1 MLWNVKES
9 CPEAVQDFSQEVGVS
24 EVLSH
29 LLIQRGLLEPDEA
42 NYFLNPSLKNLSDPY
57 VITNL
62 KAGVE
67 QLSQAIDKKASI
79 FIFGDYDVDGITS
92 IVQILSI
99 FRVYGL
105 APSYCVPH
113 RLYEGYGLS
122 RQAIDRALSCGKP
135 DMMIVVDCGTNSK
148 ESIDYLSSLGISLI
162 VIDHHKLTG
171 VYPDSCTLIN
181 PHVND
186 LEQEEQPWYNLS
198 AAGLVFK
205 FLHGLIKF
213 RREQSDPIAERIRLS
228 DIIDLAGMGTIADLV
243 PLKGENRI
251 IAWYGLRHLSSNKRT
266 GVVALIEASRIGA
279 GQSLTSSDI
288 SFRLGPRINA
298 SGRLADASLP
308 VELLLSKDL
317 GFSKKS
323 AQELERLNYE
333 RQSIERSI
341 TKAAVS
347 QVEALGGNALGYVLY
362 EEAWHSGVVGI
373 VASRVSR
380 LYNRP
385 CIVLG
390 NDGSAIKGSG
400 RSVSGVD
407 LVTVL
412 KDCQAYLENWGGHP
426 MAVGISVL
434 PDQLESFTQ
443 AFDQSI
449 QKHYPGGIAEPE
461 LEIATWI
468 DLFAIDELLSDLSKL
483 QPFGQ
488 ENPEPVFGL
497 KGVILKSPPTSFG
510 KAQLGKTHKKFV
522 LTHEAQ
528 RDREVEGIAWN
539 AEALPEPNQPVDL
552 AVRIESHTWNN
563 KKSLR
568 VILVDW
574 RESHIV

>member
-9 CPEAVQDFSQEVGVS
+9 CPKAVQKFSQEIGVS
-24 EVLSH
+24 ELVSN
-29 LLIQRGLLEPDEA
+29 LLIQRDMLSVDGAE
-42 NYFLNPSLKNLSDPY
+42 YFLNPSLKNLSDPY
-57 VITNL
+57 AIKNL
-62 KAGVE
+62 KVGVE
-67 QLSQAIDKKASI
+67 QLSRAIDRRDSI

-99 FRVYGL
+99 LRFYGL

-113 RLYEGYGLS
+113 RLYEGYGMS
-122 RQAIDRALSCGKP
+122 RQAIDRALSGGKP

-162 VIDHHKLTG
+162 VIDHHKLTES
-171 VYPDSCTLIN
+171 YPKSCTLIN

-186 LEQEEQPWYNLS
+186 LGQEEQPWYNLS

-205 FLHGLIKF
+205 FLHGLIKY
-213 RREQSDPIAERIRLS
+213 RRAQADSIAERIRLS

-243 PLKGENRI
+243 PLLGENRI
-251 IAWYGLRHLSSNKRT
+251 IAWYGLKHLSSNKRT
-266 GVVALIEASRIGA
+266 GIVALIEASRMGI

-308 VELLLSKDL
+308 VELLLSKDSL
-317 GFSKKS
+317 FSKKS

-341 TKAAVS
+341 TKSAVS
-347 QVEALGGNALGYVLY
+347 LIEASDENTSGYVLY
-362 EEAWHSGVVGI
+362 DEAWHSGVVGI

-390 NDGSAIKGSG
+390 NDGSVIKGSG
-400 RSVSGVD
+400 RSVPGVD
-407 LVTVL
+407 LVHVL
-412 KDCQAYLENWGGHP
+412 KECEAYLENWGGHP
-426 MAVGISVL
+426 MAVGISLL
-434 PDQLESFTQ
+434 PDQLESFSL
-443 AFDQSI
+443 AFDQNM
-449 QKHYPGGIAEPE
+449 KKLYPNGISEPE
-461 LEIATWI
+461 LEIASWI
-468 DLFAIDELLSDLSKL
+468 DFTAIGDGLLSDLAKL

-488 ENPEPVFGL
+488 GNPEPVFGL
-497 KGVILKSPPTSFG
+497 KGVILKSPPIQFG
-510 KAQLGKTHKKFV
+510 KKHKKFI
-522 LTHEAQ
+522 LTQEGQ
-528 RDREVEGIAWN
+528 MDKEVEGIAWN
-539 AEALPEPNQPVDL
+539 ANALPEPNQEVDL
-552 AVRIESHTWNN
+552 AVRIETHTWNN
-563 KKSLR
+563 QKSLR

-574 RESHIV
+574 RKSGIL

>member
-1 MLWNVKES
+1 MLWNVKKS
-9 CPEAVQDFSQEVGVS
+9 CPEAVQAVSQKAGVS

-29 LLIQRGLLEPDEA
+29 LLIQRGLLELEDVS
-42 NYFLNPSLKNLSDPY
+42 YFLNPSLKNLSDPY
-57 VITNL
+57 AITNL

-67 QLSQAIDKKASI
+67 QLSGAIDKQASI

-99 FRVYGL
+99 LRFYGL
-105 APSYCVPH
+105 APKYCVPH
-113 RLYEGYGLS
+113 RLHEGYGLS
-122 RQAIDRALSCGKP
+122 RQAIDRALSRGKP
-135 DMMIVVDCGTNSK
+135 DLMIVVDCGTNSK

-162 VIDHHKLTG
+162 VIDHHKLTEA
-171 VYPDSCTLIN
+171 YPDSCTLIN

-186 LEQEEQPWYNLS
+186 LGKEEQPWFKLS

-213 RREQSDPIAERIRLS
+213 RRELSDPIAERIRLS

-243 PLKGENRI
+243 PLHGENRI

-266 GVVALIEASRIGA
+266 GIVALLEASRMVA
-279 GQSLTSSDI
+279 GQSLKSSDV

-308 VELLLSKDL
+308 VELLLSNDL
-317 GFSKKS
+317 AFSKKS
-323 AQELERLNYE
+323 AQELERLNDE

-341 TKAAVS
+341 TQAAVS
-347 QVEALGGNALGYVLY
+347 RIKATGGDALGYVLY
-362 EEAWHSGVVGI
+362 EKAWHSGVVGI

-380 LYNRP
+380 LHNRP

-390 NDGSAIKGSG
+390 NDGSLIKGSG
-400 RSVSGVD
+400 RSVSAVD
-407 LVTVL
+407 LVKVL
-412 KDCQAYLENWGGHP
+412 KDCETYLESWGGHP
-426 MAVGISVL
+426 MAVGISIQ
-434 PDQLESFTQ
+434 PDRLKSFTQ
-443 AFDQSI
+443 AFERSI
-449 QKHYPGGIAEPE
+449 EKHYPKGIAEPE

-468 DLFAIDELLSDLSKL
+468 DFSAIGEKLFSDISKL

-497 KGVILKSPPTSFG
+497 KGVIFKSAPITF
-510 KAQLGKTHKKFV
+510 GKTHKKFV
-522 LTHEAQ
+522 LTQAGQ

-539 AEALPEPNQPVDL
+539 AKALPEPNQPVDL

-574 RESHIV
+574 RESSIV